1 MCNGGAHLLT
11 QCCSMRHM
19 IYFRIFKRKERQ
31 MCLRCFIYPLRV
43 SDMERDMMLR
53 AGITAPTTLTTKLME
68 MTKQ

>member
-1 MCNGGAHLLT
+1 
-11 QCCSMRHM
+11 
-19 IYFRIFKRKERQ
+19 

-68 MTKQ
+68 TTKQ